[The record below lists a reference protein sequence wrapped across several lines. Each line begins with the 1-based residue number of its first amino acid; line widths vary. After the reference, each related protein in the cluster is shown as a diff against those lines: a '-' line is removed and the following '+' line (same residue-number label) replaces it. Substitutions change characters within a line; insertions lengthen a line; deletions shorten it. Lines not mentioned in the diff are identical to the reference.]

1 MEKCCFF
8 VLLNIWCAFPR
19 FFRLAHRSRCPIYR
33 RYRGLSFPKALQE
46 ENGAEFLKNVCEHNK
61 NVDVSQNNV
70 KMMIKNAE
78 NVVCVRKQSYL
89 CIVKK
94 IKTTQRCVKKDD

>member
-1 MEKCCFF
+1 M
-8 VLLNIWCAFPR
+8 L
-19 FFRLAHRSRCPIYR
+19 FFRSFKHMVCFSPFFSFSSQEPMPPIYI

-46 ENGAEFLKNVCEHNK
+46 ENGPEFLKNVCEHNK

-70 KMMIKNAE
+70 KKVIKNAE
-78 NVVCVRKQSYL
+78 NVVCVREQSYL

-94 IKTTQRCVKKDD
+94 IKKTQRCVEKDD

>member
-1 MEKCCFF
+1 MCAIYIRCT
-8 VLLNIWCAFPR
+8 VILL
-19 FFRLAHRSRCPIYR
+19 L
-33 RYRGLSFPKALQE
+33 KALQE
-46 ENGAEFLKNVCEHNK
+46 ESRMIFLKNVCEHNK

-78 NVVCVRKQSYL
+78 NVVCVREQFYL

-94 IKTTQRCVKKDD
+94 IKKTQRCVEKMIEISKVTIAKH

>member
-1 MEKCCFF
+1 M
-8 VLLNIWCAFPR
+8 I
-19 FFRLAHRSRCPIYR
+19 
-33 RYRGLSFPKALQE
+33 
-46 ENGAEFLKNVCEHNK
+46 FLKNVCEHNK

-70 KMMIKNAE
+70 KKVIKNAE

>member
-1 MEKCCFF
+1 M
-8 VLLNIWCAFPR
+8 LL
-19 FFRLAHRSRCPIYR
+19 
-33 RYRGLSFPKALQE
+33 KALQE
-46 ENGAEFLKNVCEHNK
+46 ENRMNSLKNVCEHNK

-78 NVVCVRKQSYL
+78 NVVCVREQSYL

-94 IKTTQRCVKKDD
+94 IKKTQRCVEKMIEISKVTIAKH

>member
-1 MEKCCFF
+1 M
-8 VLLNIWCAFPR
+8 R
-19 FFRLAHRSRCPIYR
+19 PIYIR
-33 RYRGLSFPKALQE
+33 CAVFSLLKALQE
-46 ENGAEFLKNVCEHNK
+46 ESRANFLKNVCEHNK

-70 KMMIKNAE
+70 KKVIKNAE

-94 IKTTQRCVKKDD
+94 IKTTQRCVEKDD

>member
-1 MEKCCFF
+1 MLLFRSFVHMGCFS
-8 VLLNIWCAFPR
+8 P
-19 FFRLAHRSRCPIYR
+19 FFSFSSQEPMPLYI
-33 RYRGLSFPKALQE
+33 RYRVFSFPKALQE

-70 KMMIKNAE
+70 KKVIKNAE
-78 NVVCVRKQSYL
+78 NVVCVREQSYL

-94 IKTTQRCVKKDD
+94 IKKTQRCV

>member
-1 MEKCCFF
+1 M
-8 VLLNIWCAFPR
+8 R
-19 FFRLAHRSRCPIYR
+19 PIYIR
-33 RYRGLSFPKALQE
+33 CTVILLPKALQK

-70 KMMIKNAE
+70 KKVIKNAE
-78 NVVCVRKQSYL
+78 NVVCVREQSYL

-94 IKTTQRCVKKDD
+94 IKKTQRCV